1 MMRELSLKDMLM
13 LLKNIANVEN
23 GIISKD
29 NDLRFLVAKSS

>member
-1 MMRELSLKDMLM
+1 M

-29 NDLRFLVAKSS
+29 NDLRFLVAKSSWNAFSSD